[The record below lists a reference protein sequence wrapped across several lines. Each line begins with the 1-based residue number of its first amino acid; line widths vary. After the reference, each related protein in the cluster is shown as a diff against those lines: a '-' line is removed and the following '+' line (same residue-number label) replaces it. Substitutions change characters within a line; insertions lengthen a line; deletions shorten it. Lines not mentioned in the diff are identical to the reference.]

1 MRQRK
6 NRLGFLGQQKSM
18 RMRIQS
24 GGNGVYHL
32 MQTFICIIILRC
44 FFWHGVAL
52 WARAEYLREDG
63 VVMARFLVGIISGG
77 MEDPLGLM

>member
-1 MRQRK
+1 M
-6 NRLGFLGQQKSM
+6 
-18 RMRIQS
+18 
-24 GGNGVYHL
+24 
-32 MQTFICIIILRC
+32 

-63 VVMARFLVGIISGG
+63 VVMARLIVGIISGG